1 MTKKINLIY
10 ILSQGRSGSTAL
22 DLICGKFENVVSLGE
37 IHNLYWDLL
46 DDEKCSCGQTYKK
59 CNFWN
64 NFIQDKYLLK
74 NISKYREKSGSGK
87 RVRFK
92 KLFKIKKIKY
102 DYLVKKEFNYAKENF
117 EFFSEIINKNN
128 LDSNITFID
137 SSKDPYRLYDLVH
150 SGLFNIN
157 IIYIKKR
164 PESWIYS
171 IHKYKERVGII
182 KILRSVIDYLID
194 HNVFN
199 IILNKLDQRMI
210 LKINYNEIKN
220 EKELIKLLS
229 NFLPHKFNNT
239 HKIHHLVAGNNIKY
253 NFSKFT
259 LDDSYL
265 NSNLKNYYNLIQF
278 FTNTS

>member
-46 DDEKCSCGQTYKK
+46 DNEKCSCGDTYEK
-59 CNFWN
+59 CNFWSE
-64 NFIQDKYLLK
+64 FILNKDSLK
-74 NISKYREKSGSGK
+74 KISKYREKSGAGK
-87 RVRFK
+87 RIRFK
-92 KLFKIKKIKY
+92 KLFKIRKIKY

-117 EFFSEIINKNN
+117 EFLSQIINKRN

-150 SGLFNIN
+150 SGLFNVN

-171 IHKYKERVGII
+171 IYKYEESVGVI

-194 HNVFN
+194 HNVFT

-220 EKELIKLLS
+220 EDELIILLS
-229 NFLPHKFNNT
+229 NFLPNKFKNIHT
-239 HKIHHLVAGNNIKY
+239 KHHLVAGNNIKY
-253 NFSKFT
+253 NFSKF
-259 LDDSYL
+259 LKDDSYI
-265 NSNLKNYYNLIQF
+265 NSNLNKYYNLIQF
-278 FTNTS
+278 FTNKL